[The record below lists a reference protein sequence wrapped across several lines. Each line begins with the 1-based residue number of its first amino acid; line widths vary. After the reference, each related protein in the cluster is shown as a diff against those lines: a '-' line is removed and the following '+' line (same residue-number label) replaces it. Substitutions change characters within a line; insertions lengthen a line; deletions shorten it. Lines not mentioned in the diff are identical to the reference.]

1 MYLEL
6 SALILL
12 ERHLE
17 RERSDGFAGIP
28 LGDRPGR
35 GGYSGADL
43 GRTDDLQPAPCSEQV
58 ARGLVRPVQTQPK
71 A

>member
-35 GGYSGADL
+35 GGYAGADL
-43 GRTDDLQPAPCSEQV
+43 GRTEDLQPAPGSEQV
-58 ARGLVRPVQTQPK
+58 SRGLVRPVQTQPK